1 MNYDEDKWKDLFREK
16 IKQANLLESK
26 SPVKSYNLLKE
37 SFKILQDHKFPLSNR
52 EIFEKNLIIRLD
64 YLKKKLRPQLELE
77 KQRLEKLDEEP
88 SLTVDNVDM
97 DVALSRLEDEYI
109 KKQSKIES
117 DANLSEEEQLDS
129 IESLKKWKKEEEL
142 TILIQAAG
150 GDSKNDQEEEDF
162 EEEENIPDGEDM
174 TSEESKIADSE
185 ESTDIEEFP
194 DEHERRGPSLISLE
208 PTEMEK
214 IWEYY
219 FLHAFR
225 HPTPNEFYGAD
236 ETEGKIDSK
245 AQEFI
250 MRLLQQAID
259 HYKKIDST
267 KILTEFLP
275 GNSKVYYVGSLNGS
289 FEAIDKL
296 LRFFMPKIFEAQAT
310 ENPLRIV
317 FLGNIC
323 GGAPMDFHT
332 LLFLLCFNLLNPNEV
347 IILRG
352 PNEDK
357 RKISRLGLK
366 KYITERLDEEIFP
379 QVQNLFMRLPVAYK
393 IESDYKSLFASHGF
407 LPIDL
412 DNPNNPLLL
421 AEQKL
426 DASHQS
432 IAEID
437 PISQQI
443 ILNQIGIR
451 MKTDTTHQPIK
462 NSKGYKLNQAI
473 LQPLL
478 EFNNIDLLVS
488 GSITLQA
495 GFKIYGGNQAIA
507 LFSTFEHKH
516 KQVHGKIL
524 EVVYPEDSEEEDYE
538 EEDGEEYEE
547 GEDEEEYEEEYEEE
561 DGEDEEEYEEEEN
574 GDTLLGED
582 ANLVS
587 VNLLDMDHI

>member
-1 MNYDEDKWKDLFREK
+1 MNYDEAKWKDMLREK
-16 IKQANLLESK
+16 IKQANLLETK

-52 EIFEKNLIIRLD
+52 ETFEKNLIIRLD

-109 KKQSKIES
+109 KKQSKIKS

-185 ESTDIEEFP
+185 ESTDIEEIP

-225 HPTPNEFYGAD
+225 HPTPNEFYGAN

-275 GNSKVYYVGSLNGS
+275 GNSKVYYVGSLVGS
-289 FEAIDKL
+289 FEAMDKL

-366 KYITERLDEEIFP
+366 KYIAERLDEEIFT

-426 DASHQS
+426 DTSHQS

-478 EFNNIDLLVS
+478 EFN
-488 GSITLQA
+488 
-495 GFKIYGGNQAIA
+495 
-507 LFSTFEHKH
+507 
-516 KQVHGKIL
+516 
-524 EVVYPEDSEEEDYE
+524 
-538 EEDGEEYEE
+538 
-547 GEDEEEYEEEYEEE
+547 
-561 DGEDEEEYEEEEN
+561 
-574 GDTLLGED
+574 
-582 ANLVS
+582 
-587 VNLLDMDHI
+587 